1 MRESSVSES
10 VYRLAVAGFIP
21 FLLLLTVLTEGCTTT
36 QPPGRTPYA
45 ANSTQCMCE
54 CNPSRGSYTVQ
65 VRVNGQQASCACQ
78 CDKQRG
84 YYSYWANSD
93 GSVAT
98 LPAVAGRTRP
108 VGSHAYR
115 GAPAAALSVGQ
126 AGLPPVVSSRYPSAT
141 VATPGVPA
149 VSAVGVP
156 AAGATAV
163 PAVTTAPYRVAAN
176 DYTSVRR
183 DALRSAKRRSL
194 LRKKRSSAT
203 SHHSDHSSKKTK
215 HKSKTTARPAIKPS
229 SAKKK
234 TGGNKGSKKYKVLG
248 KWYYPLDTAIGYS
261 EVGMASWYGKRFQGA
276 PTASGEKFDMNKLTA
291 AHRTLPFGSKVKV
304 TNIETGSNVIV
315 RINDRG
321 PFSEDRLID
330 VSAAAADRLG
340 FGGKGM
346 IKVKVEGV
354 SD

>member
-1 MRESSVSES
+1 MSKSIA
-10 VYRLAVAGFIP
+10 RLAVAGGIP
-21 FLLLLTVLTEGCTTT
+21 FLLLMVLLTGGCAIT
-36 QPPGRTPYA
+36 QPPGGTPYA
-45 ANSTQCMCE
+45 ANSPQCLCE
-54 CNPSRGSYTVQ
+54 CHPARGSYTVQ
-65 VRVNGQQASCACQ
+65 VRVNGQRASCACR
-78 CDKQRG
+78 CDQQRG
-84 YYSYWANSD
+84 YYSYWANAD
-93 GSVAT
+93 GSAAT
-98 LPAVAGRTRP
+98 LPAVADRTRP

-115 GAPAAALSVGQ
+115 GKAPTMTAPPAQS
-126 AGLPPVVSSRYPSAT
+126 GLPPVISSRYPSAT
-141 VATPGVPA
+141 ITTPGVPA

-156 AAGATAV
+156 ASGTTAV
-163 PAVTTAPYRVAAN
+163 PTKSTAPYRVAAN
-176 DYTSVRR
+176 DYANVRR

-194 LRKKRSSAT
+194 LRKKRSSVAK
-203 SHHSDHSSKKTK
+203 HHTK
-215 HKSKTTARPAIKPS
+215 HRSQKTDHKGKTTGKATTKPS